1 LPVVSQSFQ
10 QPRRYLGLSESLICI
25 YEENLM
31 RTLMNSTLRFFNHAL
46 NRVGRSIA
54 TAAGALALCSLLVT
68 QPAVAAEKSSFKVAW
83 SIYVG
88 WMPWDYAKQ
97 SGILKKWADKYG
109 IKIELTQINDY
120 VESINQYTAGGFDA
134 CVMTN
139 MDMLTIPAAG
149 GVDSTALIM
158 GDFSNGNDGVV
169 LKGKGKK
176 LADIKG
182 QSINLVEL
190 SVSHYLLARGLESV
204 GMRERDIKVVNTSDA
219 DIVGAFAAADSQA
232 VVTWKPQLSEIL
244 KTPNTSLVFDS
255 SKIPGEIMD
264 LMVVNTATL
273 KANPKLGR
281 ALVGAWY
288 ETMSV
293 MFKGDAAA
301 KMARTA
307 MAKASG
313 TDLADYES
321 QLATT
326 KMYVTAADALAFI
339 NGQSV
344 IKNMDLVRKFSFS
357 HGLLGEGAK
366 TVDAVGIEFP
376 NGKTLGNPKNIKM
389 RFDNSYTKMA
399 VDGKL

>member
-1 LPVVSQSFQ
+1 MQTARTFIRSLLLVV
-10 QPRRYLGLSESLICI
+10 
-25 YEENLM
+25 
-31 RTLMNSTLRFFNHAL
+31 T
-46 NRVGRSIA
+46 
-54 TAAGALALCSLLVT
+54 LALVTT
-68 QPAVAAEKSSFKVAW
+68 QPASAAEKKNFKIAW

-88 WMPWDYAKQ
+88 WMPWDYAAQ
-97 SGILKKWADKYG
+97 SGIVKKWADKYG

-120 VESINQYTAGGFDA
+120 VESINQYTAGGFDG

-149 GVDSTALIM
+149 GVDSTALIV
-158 GDFSNGNDGVV
+158 GDFSNGNDGIV

-182 QSINLVEL
+182 LPINLVEL
-190 SVSHYLLARGLESV
+190 SVSHYLLARALESI
-204 GMRERDIKVVNTSDA
+204 GSKERDIKVVNTSDA
-219 DIVGAFAAADSQA
+219 DIVAAFAAPDTKA
-232 VVTWKPQLSEIL
+232 VVTWKPQLAEI
-244 KTPNTSLVFDS
+244 TAAPNAQLVFDS
-255 SKIPGEIMD
+255 SRIPGEIID

-273 KANPKLGR
+273 KSNPALGK

-288 ETMSV
+288 ETMKL
-293 MFKGDAAA
+293 MTQKDAQAQAA
-301 KMARTA
+301 LTQ

-313 TDLADYES
+313 TDLTGFNR

-326 KMYVTAADALAFI
+326 KMFWTPSEAYAFTTSP
-339 NGQSV
+339 NLPKTLDS
-344 IKNMDLVRKFSFS
+344 VRKFSFD

-376 NGKTLGNPKNIKM
+376 GGRTLGNAKNVKM
-389 RFDNSYTKMA
+389 RFDAGYTKLA